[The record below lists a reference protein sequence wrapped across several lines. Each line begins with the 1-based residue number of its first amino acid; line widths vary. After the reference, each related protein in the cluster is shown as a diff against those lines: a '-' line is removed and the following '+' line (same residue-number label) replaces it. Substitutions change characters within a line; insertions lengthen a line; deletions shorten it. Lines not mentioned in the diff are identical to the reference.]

1 MRIVSLCPA
10 ATETLCLV
18 GGSSLLV
25 GRTHACGL
33 AESVT
38 SSILDRP
45 VLTAPTAACAD
56 SMTPDPRPGAAWS
69 LAIGPLTELAP
80 DVVLVGRPGMV
91 EPADLERAIAALPK
105 DAQVVSFAPTTME
118 DIYEDA
124 LMLGRVIGRENTA
137 VDAVVGLRER
147 FYRAC
152 EFVTPYEEGPSVVAL
167 DWLDPLIV
175 SGWWTPQLVER
186 AGATFPLNPTVAKEG
201 AGAAAGYAHTE
212 RLAGA
217 PCARSVDELLASGA
231 EALVVCCGGMDLAQV
246 REAASSLPADLPAVR
261 DGRVA
266 LLDGRRG
273 LAVPGP
279 GLVGVF
285 EWLVGWLNGRPELMD
300 GAGVRWED
308 QWEEK

>member
-18 GGSSLLV
+18 GGSSSLV

-33 AESVT
+33 AGSIT

-45 VLTAPTAACAD
+45 VLTAPPAACAD

-91 EPADLERAIAALPK
+91 EPTALDRALSALPGE
-105 DAQVVSFAPTTME
+105 ARVVPFVPTTV
-118 DIYEDA
+118 EDA
-124 LMLGRVIGRENTA
+124 YEQALELGRVIGRENAA
-137 VDAVVGLRER
+137 VNAVVGLRER

-152 EFVTPYEEGPSVVAL
+152 EFVTPYEEGPRVVAL
-167 DWLDPLIV
+167 DWVDPLIV

-212 RLAGA
+212 RSAGA
-217 PCARSVDELLASGA
+217 PCEVSVDELLASGA

-246 REAASSLPADLPAVR
+246 REAAKALPAGLPAVR

-266 LLDGRRG
+266 LVDGRRG

-279 GLVGVF
+279 GLVDVF
-285 EWLVGWLNGRPELMD
+285 EWLVGWLNGRPELMGGD
-300 GAGVRWED
+300 GM
-308 QWEEK
+308 QWEQM